1 MSHLL
6 LRSVLK
12 QRMEPLN
19 LINVIP
25 ITDQLWLDHSLF
37 SLYTNI
43 YHKCISLT
51 HTEKSNQRFINFTW
65 RKSMNAAE
73 LDAWRDVLA
82 VDSRTFKKIS
92 ENFNIPYLREQGY
105 TVLMPTHVWARLE
118 GRAST
123 ENIGRRQ
130 SIVRVYCY
138 LYYYSM
144 RFHGSY
150 SHSRGDMM
158 KELKINNNTLAE
170 CLAWLEAEEFII
182 RTDYSMR
189 ENERYSRRYYIPQD
203 DWSAQCMKEWIDLQK
218 AVKF

>member
-1 MSHLL
+1 
-6 LRSVLK
+6 
-12 QRMEPLN
+12 
-19 LINVIP
+19 
-25 ITDQLWLDHSLF
+25 
-37 SLYTNI
+37 
-43 YHKCISLT
+43 
-51 HTEKSNQRFINFTW
+51 
-65 RKSMNAAE
+65 MNAAE

-82 VDSRTFKKIS
+82 VDNRTFKKIS

-130 SIVRVYCY
+130 SITRVYCY

-150 SHSRGDMM
+150 NHSRGDMM

-170 CLAWLEAEEFII
+170 CLAWLEAEEFIV

-189 ENERYSRRYYIPQD
+189 ENERYSRRYHIPQD